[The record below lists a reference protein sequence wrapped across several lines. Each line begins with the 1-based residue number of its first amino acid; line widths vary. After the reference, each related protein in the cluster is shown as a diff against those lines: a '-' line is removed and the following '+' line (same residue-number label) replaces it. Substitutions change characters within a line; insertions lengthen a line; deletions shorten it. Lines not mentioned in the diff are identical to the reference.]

1 MQNPAW
7 LPLRLDVLALS
18 VATLVSAAF
27 VCIPTLRADDV
38 DPLAPPP
45 VLRPVP
51 EKYSDANRLWQ
62 GIASLEVDRSGGVW
76 VSWYSGGTTE
86 CGENYVLIAYSGDGG
101 ETWSKP
107 ILAIDP
113 PDRVRAFDSTMWSD
127 PDGKLWLFWAQGEFR
142 TDFSPSIWDGRVGVW
157 AMTTDEPEKGV
168 DAKWS
173 APRRLCN
180 GIMMC
185 KPIADSKGR
194 WLFPVAIWRFDSYYR
209 LDEALRGAATYVSTD
224 KGQTLDFLGS
234 VEVPREIS
242 AFDEHNIVEKKDGSL
257 WTTNRTTKGI
267 GESISTDGGRTWSK
281 LQESPIKHTSS
292 RFFLRRLR
300 SGALLLVKNGPLD
313 REVGRSRMTAYV
325 SRDDG
330 ATWQGGLVLDERDQ
344 VSYPDGGQTEDGAIF
359 VAYDFERYGAR
370 EIYVARFTEEDVE
383 AGKIVSERGKLKI
396 LVNKA
401 TGEKEK

>member
-1 MQNPAW
+1 MLLTNRRNIDDLTRDNVRWLGIPAVERTKKGRLFAAW
-7 LPLRLDVLALS
+7 YTGADGENLGNYVPLILS
-18 VATLVSAAF
+18 DDDGRTWSEPVAAAWF
-27 VCIPTLRADDV
+27 GHEARAYDECLWI
-38 DPLAPPP
+38 DPLG
-45 VLRPVP
+45 
-51 EKYSDANRLWQ
+51 RLWFVYARQ
-62 GIASLEVDRSGGVW
+62 PEHAVW
-76 VSWYSGGTTE
+76 VSV
-86 CGENYVLIAYSGDGG
+86 CD
-101 ETWSKP
+101 
-107 ILAIDP
+107 
-113 PDRVRAFDSTMWSD
+113 D
-127 PDGKLWLFWAQGEFR
+127 PDAPEL
-142 TDFSPSIWDGRVGVW
+142 IWR
-157 AMTTDEPEKGV
+157 EPRIIGHDV
-168 DAKWS
+168 M
-173 APRRLCN
+173 LN
-180 GIMMC
+180 
-185 KPIADSKGR
+185 KPVVTSDGR

-224 KGQTLDFLGS
+224 KGQTLDFLGR

-257 WTTNRTTKGI
+257 WIMNRTTKGI

-313 REVGRSRMTAYV
+313 REVGRSRMTAYL

-330 ATWQGGLVLDERDQ
+330 ATWRGGLVLDERDQ

-370 EIYVARFTEEDVE
+370 EIYVARFTEEDVD
-383 AGKIVSERGKLKI
+383 AGKAVSERGKHKI